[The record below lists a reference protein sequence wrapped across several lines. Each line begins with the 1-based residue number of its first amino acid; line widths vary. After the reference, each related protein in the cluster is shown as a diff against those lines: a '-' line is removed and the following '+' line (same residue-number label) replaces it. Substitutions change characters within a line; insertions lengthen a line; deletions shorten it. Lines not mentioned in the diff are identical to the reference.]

1 MKKALTIVALAAL
14 MLTSGLEV
22 AHAQSQGRGTYGP
35 QQGGW
40 SCPWMGPGGGSGR
53 GNGWYCNYNGGW
65 SGRGQGY
72 GPGYMGNVRGNS
84 GQYRA
89 NQRTR

>member
-22 AHAQSQGRGTYGP
+22 AHAQSRGQRTYGP

-40 SCPWMGPGGGSGR
+40 SCPWMGQGAGSGQ
-53 GNGWYCNYNGGW
+53 GSGWNRNYGCGW
-65 SGRGQGY
+65 NGRGQGY
-72 GPGYMGNVRGNS
+72 GPGYTSNGRGNS
-84 GQYRA
+84 GQYGS